1 MNIKDH
7 IPNTLTLTN
16 MLAGILSIY
25 MAMKGD
31 LVTASYLIFI
41 AAVFD
46 FLDGFAARLLN
57 AYSEIGAQLDS
68 LADLV
73 SFGLAPGFILFN
85 MINISHGQP
94 GNTASSTTFMPFL
107 GFIIPLFA
115 ALRLAKFNID
125 DKQQNSFLGIPTPA
139 VAILIASYPLIK
151 SYLYHDR
158 GLYYMIVTNTYF
170 LTATAFAMSFLM
182 VVPLPM
188 FAFKFK
194 NYGWRDNKVKYVFL
208 AFSLILILIF
218 KSVAIPVIIAFYL
231 LLSLVFYLTD
241 IQS

>member
-1 MNIKDH
+1 MNIKNH
-7 IPNTLTLTN
+7 IPNMLTLTN

-25 MAMKGD
+25 MAMNGD

-46 FLDGFAARLLN
+46 FLDGFTARLLN
-57 AYSEIGAQLDS
+57 AYSDLGAQLDS

-94 GNTASSTTFMPFL
+94 GNTASGMTFIPFL
-107 GFIIPLFA
+107 AFIIPLFA

-125 DKQQNSFLGIPTPA
+125 DKQQTSFLGIPTPA

-158 GLYYMIVTNTYF
+158 GLYYMIITNTYF
-170 LTATAFAMSFLM
+170 LTVTAFAMSFLM
-182 VVPLPM
+182 IVPLPM

-194 NYGWRDNKVKYVFL
+194 NYGWKDNKVKYVFL
-208 AFSLILILIF
+208 ALSILLIIIF
-218 KSVAIPVIIAFYL
+218 KSVAIPVIIAIYL
-231 LLSLVFYLTD
+231 LLSLVFYLAD